1 MLGFDWKPRRPKDA
15 ELVFAWQPKAGG
27 INVGDHLAG
36 VIAAEM
42 LKHRDRQ
49 IGDKRDRGAKLLT
62 VGSVLHFARDGDCV
76 WGAGV
81 NGKIRPEQH
90 RFKALD
96 VRAVR
101 GPLTQ
106 RFLEERGIACPG
118 VFGDPALLMPL
129 FFNADILGAGRIRH
143 DFVVVPHL
151 HDDPRLYERYG
162 DRVVS
167 PSWHPARFA
176 AALVGAQRVVS
187 SSLHGIV
194 IAESYGVPAV
204 RLDNGGT
211 EPAFKYE
218 DYCAGTDREHLAT
231 GRSVEECLRLAPS
244 EPLPIER
251 IQRRLF
257 RSFPYDLW
265 EAASNSRS
273 CSQRP

>member
-1 MLGFDWKPRRPKDA
+1 MLGFDWSHRRRDA
-15 ELVFAWQPKAGG
+15 ELVFSWQPKAGG
-27 INVGDHLAG
+27 INVGDHLAT

-42 LKHRDRQ
+42 LKHRDKQ
-49 IGDKRDRGAKLLT
+49 IGDKRDHGSRLLT

-90 RFKALD
+90 RFKSLD

-106 RFLEERGIACPG
+106 RFLEERGIACPA

-129 FFNADILGAGRIRH
+129 FFNADLLGVGQTRR

-151 HDDPRLYERYG
+151 HDDPRRYEAYG

-176 AALVGAQRVVS
+176 AALIGAGRVVS

-194 IAESYGVPAV
+194 IAESYGIPAV
-204 RLDNGGT
+204 RLDSGGT
-211 EPAFKYE
+211 EPGFKYD
-218 DYCAGTDREHLAT
+218 DYCAGTDRDRLAT
-231 GRSVEECLRLAPS
+231 GRSIEECLDLAPS
-244 EPLPIER
+244 EPPAIER
-251 IQRRLF
+251 IQQRLL
-257 RSFPYDLW
+257 RTFPYDLW
-265 EAASNSRS
+265 EAA
-273 CSQRP
+273 